1 LSYFRFLMATILGH
15 QTFTR
20 EIELLDAISVECR
33 PPNGSMM
40 RVFAEADGELL
51 GGLPVKIEIVPDA
64 VTLLIPPGAKP

>member
-1 LSYFRFLMATILGH
+1 
-15 QTFTR
+15 
-20 EIELLDAISVECR
+20 
-33 PPNGSMM
+33 MM